1 VQKTLTKLAAAPKL
15 YPVDGVVADL
25 YLCATAGGAM
35 QHRDEVE
42 VHADG
47 VVGDR
52 YATESGS
59 WSSKPASGRALTLV
73 EEEAIDAVR
82 RDYDIDLAPGATRR
96 NVVTRGVALNHL
108 VGRTFRVGEVEV
120 VGVRLAEP
128 CAHLEAL
135 TAKGVRRALVHRGG
149 LRGEV
154 VSGGTVRVGD
164 PIRTLETSENEQG
177 EPAGRRSAPGAPR
190 RRRSAPAPPGAHP
203 ISHHPKRDIS

>member
-1 VQKTLTKLAAAPKL
+1 M
-15 YPVDGVVADL
+15 DGVVADL
-25 YLCATAGGAM
+25 YLSATAGGDM

-52 YATESGS
+52 YSRQSGS
-59 WSSKPASGRALTLV
+59 WSSKPGSGRALTFV
-73 EEEAIDAVR
+73 EEEAIEAVR
-82 RDYDIDLAPGATRR
+82 RDYGIDLVPGATRR

-108 VGRTFRVGEVEV
+108 VGRRFRLGEVEV

-135 TAKGVRRALVHRGG
+135 TAKGVRRAFVHRGG

-154 VSGGTVRVGD
+154 VSGGRVRVGD
-164 PIRTLETSENEQG
+164 PVRTLER
-177 EPAGRRSAPGAPR
+177 PDGAE
-190 RRRSAPAPPGAHP
+190 
-203 ISHHPKRDIS
+203 